1 MSSDSFSQSID
12 VRVVASGSATDHRRL
27 QGLLIVR
34 NEAAWQALLPELEW
48 DLSPRLDTGID
59 WATEMVIGYACG
71 PRPEI
76 QYEVRIEAVTATAE
90 EVVVHVVEVHPTGIS
105 SPAMCNPIELVALAI
120 TDLPVS
126 AQVVVI
132 ADVDDAV
139 GRI

>member
-1 MSSDSFSQSID
+1 MNSDNFSQSID
-12 VRVVASGSATDHRRL
+12 VRVVASGSTTDEGRE
-27 QGLLIVR
+27 GLLIVR
-34 NEAAWQALLPELEW
+34 DEAAWQALLPELEW

-105 SPAMCNPIELVALAI
+105 SPAMCNPIQLVALAI

-132 ADVDDAV
+132 ADVDDVV